1 MLKLLIHKQLSEIF
15 RAYLY
20 DAKKNKTRSKGA
32 TAAYIVLF
40 VLIMAGMLGG
50 MFTYLSLSIC
60 EPLSA
65 AGMDWLYFAL
75 MGLIAILLGSFGSV
89 FNTYSGLY
97 LAKDNDLLLS
107 MPIPVGVIM
116 TARLLV
122 VYIMGLL
129 YSGVV
134 IIPAAAVCQKVR
146 RPPSSEVSVPFSFSA
161 PSNVR
166 SVISESS
173 AIGVVRSHT
182 LSPIR
187 HAITLREISPAAA
200 AAS

>member
-65 AGMDWLYFAL
+65 AGMDWLYFA
-75 MGLIAILLGSFGSV
+75 GTDCNFARILRKRVQYLFG
-89 FNTYSGLY
+89 
-97 LAKDNDLLLS
+97 
-107 MPIPVGVIM
+107 
-116 TARLLV
+116 
-122 VYIMGLL
+122 
-129 YSGVV
+129 
-134 IIPAAAVCQKVR
+134 
-146 RPPSSEVSVPFSFSA
+146 
-161 PSNVR
+161 
-166 SVISESS
+166 
-173 AIGVVRSHT
+173 T
-182 LSPIR
+182 LSC
-187 HAITLREISPAAA
+187 
-200 AAS
+200 

>member
-134 IIPAAAVCQKVR
+134 IIPAAAVYLIKV
-146 RPPSSEVSVPFSFSA
+146 SA
-161 PSNVR
+161 TVG
-166 SVISESS
+166 SVIGSFMSVLHL
-173 AIGVVRSHT
+173 GVCSNAVVHPRMGSG
-182 LSPIR
+182 
-187 HAITLREISPAAA
+187 
-200 AAS
+200 

>member
-107 MPIPVGVIM
+107 MPIPG
-116 TARLLV
+116 RC
-122 VYIMGLL
+122 YHDG
-129 YSGVV
+129 
-134 IIPAAAVCQKVR
+134 
-146 RPPSSEVSVPFSFSA
+146 
-161 PSNVR
+161 
-166 SVISESS
+166 
-173 AIGVVRSHT
+173 
-182 LSPIR
+182 
-187 HAITLREISPAAA
+187 
-200 AAS
+200 AASRCVYYGTSVFGSCHNSSRRGLSDKNFRGCRVRDRLVHVRPSDLGVCSNAVVHPRMGSG